1 MWYTVHLL
9 EVTTVRAKPSL
20 LARVK
25 HDGKFPRVGVQ
36 ISRNA
41 IKLPVK
47 ALGRTFS
54 IEDVIGF
61 YARFSA
67 NGRRPI
73 KALGK
78 DPVSAYTQFQQ
89 IELDNTRVRKGL
101 LPLNPEPES
110 SPQPEPGGKR
120 SLRTCVNEFKANL
133 PTLGKKKSTIASYTR
148 TLDDFVAQFPT
159 KTVDQITK
167 QDMIDHLAHLRTT
180 VKRRKY
186 GDPQRTFRNRLS
198 YLCIFFNTLGL
209 KCPLPLREMKKPM
222 KSRPTKY
229 SLEIINKM
237 LAVANENEKDLIH
250 FFLNT
255 GFRDEEVAYAKWSD
269 IDFEQGSI
277 NVHPKPEYNWSPKD
291 SEFREQDIVLHPKF
305 IKRMKAR
312 REHGHA
318 SALIFPTEKGTP
330 NMHLIKIVQRV
341 AKRAGITDKRI
352 TLHAFRRTFGTIV
365 AKEYGL
371 EQARIW
377 LGHSDIQTTQA
388 YIACDELTTEQSR
401 KKVKA
406 MFAGVGD

>member
-1 MWYTVHLL
+1 M
-9 EVTTVRAKPSL
+9 RAKPAL
-20 LARVK
+20 LVRVK
-25 HDGKFPRVGVQ
+25 HEGKFPFVGVQ
-36 ISRNA
+36 IVRNA
-41 IKLPVK
+41 IKLPIK
-47 ALGRTFS
+47 ALGRTFA
-54 IEDVIGF
+54 IDDVLGF
-61 YARFSA
+61 YSRFSQ
-67 NGRRPI
+67 GGKRQTKP
-73 KALGK
+73 LGK

-101 LPLNPEPES
+101 LPLSPEPEPS
-110 SPQPEPGGKR
+110 EPEPER
-120 SLRTCVNEFKANL
+120 SLRACVNDFKASL
-133 PTLGKKKSTIASYTR
+133 KTLGKRKATVAAYTR
-148 TLDDFVAQFPT
+148 TLDDLVAQFPR
-159 KTVDQITK
+159 KRVDEITK
-167 QDMIDHLAHLRTT
+167 KDMLEHVDRLRATI
-180 VKRRKY
+180 KRRSH

-198 YLCIFFNTLGL
+198 YVNIFFNSLGL

-229 SLEIINKM
+229 SLEMINTM

-277 NVHPKPEYNWSPKD
+277 NAHAKPEYEWIPKD
-291 SEFREQDIVLHPKF
+291 SEYRQQDIVLQDKF
-305 IKRMKAR
+305 IKRMEAR
-312 REHGHA
+312 KERGHG
-318 SALIFPTEKGTP
+318 SPLIFPTENGNP

-341 AKRAGITDKRI
+341 AKRAKITDKRI
-352 TLHAFRRTFGTIV
+352 TLHAFRRTFGSIV

-388 YIACDELTTEQSR
+388 YIACDELTTEASR
-401 KKVKA
+401 KKVTT